1 MRNGRLS
8 QSDVW
13 LSKSDGWLS
22 QRGVWLSAD
31 QKSPK

>member
-1 MRNGRLS
+1 LRNGRLS